1 MITLKPRHTALL
13 CRGVLF
19 IICAAAAGSVFA
31 KVTCEKEVICDA
43 EARPDYKAV
52 VEEILH
58 KYPDSELRDY
68 NVTAPRS

>member
-1 MITLKPRHTALL
+1 MIMLKPRHTALL
-13 CRGVLF
+13 CGGVLF
-19 IICAAAAGSVFA
+19 IICAAAAGPVSA
-31 KVTCEKEVICDA
+31 KVTCEKEVICDE

-52 VEEILH
+52 VEKMLY